1 MANLE
6 FAIELGSTN
15 TAIYKRGNGIVL
27 LEPTLI
33 AVNKEDKKNQIKA
46 IGHQALKMQGKTAS
60 NTQIVSPVENGIV
73 VDFLLM
79 QKLLYQFMKKV
90 LEKSAVKPKIKI
102 LFIVPCGLSTK
113 EKTQYKNLGYY
124 VGASKVEFVESV
136 LAALVGSGFNTN
148 LPSGVI
154 SLNLGGGCFSV
165 ASVSLNA
172 IISGYTI
179 SMGGQKMD
187 ESIKQYVL
195 DAYELEISLHTAE
208 KIKRE
213 IGSLYIHDTSNLEV
227 SGIDVNTKS
236 PRQDVIFS
244 SNIRRAIEYFFEKV
258 VGAIEDVLNNSS
270 PDIVADISNNGIYVT
285 GGLANM
291 TGLENYLKKRLRLPV
306 YLDQKPEESTIIGA
320 GKLLSDKKT
329 LASIIK
335 EN

>member
-15 TAIYKRGNGIVL
+15 TTIYKRGSGIVL
-27 LEPTLI
+27 LESTLI
-33 AVNKEDKKNQIKA
+33 ALSNEDKKNKIKA
-46 IGHQALKMQGKTAS
+46 VGHLAKKMQGKTS
-60 NTQIVSPVENGIV
+60 SSTQIMSPVSGGIV
-73 VDFLLM
+73 TDFNLA
-79 QKLLYQFMKKV
+79 QKMLYQFMKKV

-102 LFIVPCGLSTK
+102 LFVVPCGLSTK

-136 LAALVGSGFNTN
+136 LASLVGAGFNTN

-187 ESIKQYVL
+187 EAIKQYVL
-195 DAYELEISLHTAE
+195 DAYELEISSHTAE

-213 IGSLYIHDTSNLEV
+213 IGSLYIHDTSNMEV

-244 SNIRRAIEYFFEKV
+244 SNIRRAVEYFFEKV
-258 VGAIEDVLNNSS
+258 VGAIEDVINNSS

-285 GGLANM
+285 GGLGNI

-306 YLDQKPEESTIIGA
+306 YLYEKPEEATIIGA

-329 LASIIK
+329 LAAMIK

>member
-1 MANLE
+1 MAQLE

-15 TAIYKRGNGIVL
+15 TAIYKRGSGIVL
-27 LEPTLI
+27 LEPTRI
-33 AVNKEDKKNQIKA
+33 AINTEEKKNQVKA
-46 IGHQALKMQGKTAS
+46 VGLLAKKMQGKTAS
-60 NTQIVSPVENGIV
+60 NVQIVSPVEGGIIT
-73 VDFLLM
+73 DFTLCKKMLTH
-79 QKLLYQFMKKV
+79 FMKKV
-90 LEKSAVKPKIKI
+90 MPKSTVKPKVKI
-102 LFIVPCGLSTK
+102 LFVVPCGLTTK

-124 VGASKVEFVESV
+124 VGASKVEFVENV
-136 LAALVGSGFNTN
+136 LAALIGSGYNTN

-154 SLNLGGGCFSV
+154 SLNLGGGSFSV

-172 IISGYTI
+172 IIAGYTI
-179 SMGGQKMD
+179 SMGGQKVD
-187 ESIKQYVL
+187 QAIRQYVL
-195 DAYELEISLHTAE
+195 DAYELEISMQLAE

-270 PDIVADISNNGIYVT
+270 PDIVADIANNGIYVT
-285 GGLANM
+285 GGLGNI

-306 YLDQKPEESTIIGA
+306 YLDEKPEEATILGA

-329 LASIIK
+329 LSAMIK